1 MESGQTNSTLS
12 MVHLWQMCVRSQGN
26 ELDTVLRWE
35 TLTKVM
41 NGLPMVR
48 CEALRNSNT
57 DEVLQRYFRPSGSTG
72 TPEYVNFIVFWRG
85 METILQTAGVFN
97 PGGLDVVTT
106 QTVTSL
112 RQFRDAVLQEMP
124 QRVAGRLDAV
134 FPVRQLRIL
143 YERLHRLADT
153 QGFQAS
159 VAEYWAEKVQELPPD
174 GEIVTSDEIAVALL
188 QWLEALLGCGDD
200 LSDVTGTEDEPE
212 QESFSDDQADD
223 AAIAGPPGLEWLLA
237 APRSRECEPE
247 TPGAVRFR
255 TLLCGTLGQSQSSEE
270 LSLPRF
276 YRLVREAMEIAE
288 GHPVTP
294 RCGEGQICNKST
306 RQLAVLAG
314 AKRLSVIVQRQVRT
328 AFRML
333 ESTGRPAAIFLER
346 RSGPTSIIA
355 GLIRSQAM
363 AAQILDK
370 RASMAPRAFR
380 MACLLAKLQERA
392 RRCWLRKALVT
403 WQDHEG
409 LAVGMKSRNSIEAD
423 RLGPPPRRMP
433 SPPELQSPGLAR
445 RWSQPASAGPERP
458 APAVL
463 ERYR

>member
-1 MESGQTNSTLS
+1 
-12 MVHLWQMCVRSQGN
+12 
-26 ELDTVLRWE
+26 
-35 TLTKVM
+35 M

-72 TPEYVNFIVFWRG
+72 IPEYVNFIVFWRG

-97 PGGLDVVTT
+97 PGGLDVVTS

-124 QRVAGRLDAV
+124 QRVASSLDAD
-134 FPVRQLRIL
+134 FSVRQLRTL
-143 YERLHRLADT
+143 YERLQRVATT
-153 QGFQAS
+153 QGFQVS
-159 VAEYWAEKVQELPPD
+159 VAEYWTEKLQELPPD
-174 GEIVTSDEIAVALL
+174 GEIVTSDEIAAALL
-188 QWLEALLGCGDD
+188 EWLEALLGCSDD
-200 LSDVTGTEDEPE
+200 PSDATATEDEPE

-223 AAIAGPPGLEWLLA
+223 VAIAGPAGLDWLLA

-247 TPGAVRFR
+247 TPEAVRFR
-255 TLLCGTLGQSQSSEE
+255 TLLRGTLGQTQSSEE

-294 RCGEGQICNKST
+294 RSGEGQICNRSAP
-306 RQLAVLAG
+306 QLATLAG
-314 AKRLSVIVQRQVRT
+314 ANRLSVIIQREVRT
-328 AFRML
+328 AFRLL
-333 ESTGRPAAIFLER
+333 EGFRRPAPFSER
-346 RSGPTSIIA
+346 RSGSSSIIA

-380 MACLLAKLQERA
+380 MACLLAKLLERA
-392 RRCWLRKALVT
+392 RRCWMRKALAT
-403 WQDHEG
+403 WQGQEAPEEHLDAPARQQHEEEG
-409 LAVGMKSRNSIEAD
+409 QEAMRRRNSIEAD
-423 RLGPPPRRMP
+423 GLGPPPRRMP
-433 SPPELQSPGLAR
+433 SPQELQSPGLGR
-445 RWSQPASAGPERP
+445 RWSKPASAAPERP
-458 APAVL
+458 AM
-463 ERYR
+463 